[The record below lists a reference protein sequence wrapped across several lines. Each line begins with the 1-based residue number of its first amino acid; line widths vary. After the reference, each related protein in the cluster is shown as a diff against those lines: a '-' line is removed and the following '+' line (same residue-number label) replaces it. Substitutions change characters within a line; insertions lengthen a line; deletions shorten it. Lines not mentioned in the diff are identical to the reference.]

1 MPAIFHLLQV
11 PSAAAE
17 ITISDVYSL
26 PPSSLFSSSSTT
38 TTAAANTA
46 ASLSSSSL
54 PSASTSPTAT
64 APARTNQKSTLHNQ
78 PVPLFDLTAA
88 KPITVVPSLPY
99 DQHHQ
104 KAHSHNSQQQTPPPP
119 PLLPQQR
126 QNGLQN
132 HLQQVSLGHFEA
144 VTATLTSQLPSALAI
159 ISVLLVVWWLV
170 CKFKTRRPPSS
181 SSLPSTSPSSRPCS
195 PSTISITKS
204 SLSLSPFSSPSIT
217 TYTTKPNSL
226 STRYLSQP
234 SYQSLDFRTL
244 SPQLETQQLLNHQ
257 SLQRHF
263 VNSTLLNNPSYYF
276 SVPPPPLTPPEVSES
291 IFTLGTRTS
300 ETEFIHQP
308 NPDYLSDTDAEDFIN
323 AKMSDSEQTSVK
335 SAVPIKASVGSGHAH
350 GEVIQGQIMN
360 GQQWTRHTVVYNNGP
375 CSCCVSKRGGSYG
388 PSVTPAEKRQ

>member
-159 ISVLLVVWWLV
+159 ISVLLVV
-170 CKFKTRRPPSS
+170 C
-181 SSLPSTSPSSRPCS
+181 
-195 PSTISITKS
+195 
-204 SLSLSPFSSPSIT
+204 
-217 TYTTKPNSL
+217 
-226 STRYLSQP
+226 
-234 SYQSLDFRTL
+234 YQSLDFRTL